1 LCPSERA
8 ADGLIVGD
16 AAFGDAA
23 VVGAV
28 GVVDLDVF
36 GEVSLEAAVADVEVA
51 LATFPADRDRQSL
64 AG

>member
-1 LCPSERA
+1 
-8 ADGLIVGD
+8 
-16 AAFGDAA
+16 
-23 VVGAV
+23 VGAV

-51 LATFPADRDRQSL
+51 LATFPADRDRRSL